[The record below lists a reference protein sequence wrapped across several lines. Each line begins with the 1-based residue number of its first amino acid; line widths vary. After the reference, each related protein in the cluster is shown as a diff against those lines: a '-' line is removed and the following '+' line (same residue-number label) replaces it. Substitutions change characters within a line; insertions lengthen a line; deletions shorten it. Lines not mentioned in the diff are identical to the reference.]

1 MFNNIDRDQSRQ
13 IFFQSWSKHT
23 RQEVLEPMES
33 LVVDVI
39 QLHPE
44 YHALLDNPE
53 SNRDKDYFPEM
64 GETNPFLHMG
74 LHIAIKEQL
83 SINQPVGIQQH
94 YQRLLSKYQ
103 DPHIVEHQ
111 IMECLAQ
118 MIWEAQ
124 QNKSFPDNE
133 SYLACLKALQ

>member
-1 MFNNIDRDQSRQ
+1 MFNIDRDQSRQ

-33 LVVDVI
+33 LVVEVI

-44 YHALLDNPE
+44 YHALLDNPDE
-53 SNRDKDYFPEM
+53 NRDKDYFPEM

-74 LHIAIKEQL
+74 LHIAIKEQI

-94 YQRLLSKYQ
+94 YQRLLLKFQ

-111 IMECLAQ
+111 IMECLVQ

-124 QNKSFPDNE
+124 RNHSMPDNDL
-133 SYLACLKALQ
+133 YLECIARLG

>member
-1 MFNNIDRDQSRQ
+1 MFNMDRDQSRQ
-13 IFFQSWSKHT
+13 IFFQAWRKHN

-33 LVVDVI
+33 LIVDVI
-39 QLHPE
+39 RLHPE
-44 YHALLDNPE
+44 YHALLENPE
-53 SNRDKDYFPEM
+53 TMRDKDYFPEM

-74 LHIAIKEQL
+74 LHIAIREQI
-83 SINQPVGIQQH
+83 SINQPFGIKHH
-94 YQRLLSKYQ
+94 YQRLLSKHQ

-124 QNKSFPDNE
+124 RTHSMPNNDL
-133 SYLACLKALQ
+133 YLECIAKLG

>member
-1 MFNNIDRDQSRQ
+1 MFNIDRDQSRQ

-33 LVVDVI
+33 LVIEVI

-53 SNRDKDYFPEM
+53 QNRDKDYFPEM

-83 SINQPVGIQQH
+83 SINQPFGIQHH
-94 YQRLLSKYQ
+94 YQRLLLKYQ

-124 QNKSFPDNE
+124 HNKSLPDNDT
-133 SYLACLKALQ
+133 YLACLKALQ

>member
-1 MFNNIDRDQSRQ
+1 MFNLDREQSRQ
-13 IFFQSWSKHT
+13 MFFQSWRKHND
-23 RQEVLEPMES
+23 QELLEPMEA
-33 LVVDVI
+33 LIVEVI

-53 SNRDKDYFPEM
+53 KNQDKDYFPEM

-74 LHIAIKEQL
+74 LHIAIKEQI
-83 SINQPVGIQQH
+83 SINQPVGIQRH

-124 QNKSFPDNE
+124 RSHSMPNNE
-133 SYLACLKALQ
+133 IYLECIARLG

>member
-1 MFNNIDRDQSRQ
+1 MFDLDREQSRQ
-13 IFFQSWSKHT
+13 MFFNAWKKHT
-23 RQEVLEPMES
+23 NQELMEPIES
-33 LVVDVI
+33 LIVDVI

-44 YHALLDNPE
+44 YHPLLE
-53 SNRDKDYFPEM
+53 KAEVTQDKDYFPEM

-74 LHIAIKEQL
+74 LHIAIKEQI
-83 SINQPVGIQQH
+83 SIDQPFGIKDQ
-94 YQRLLSKYQ
+94 YNRLLTKHQ

-124 QNKSFPDNE
+124 RSHTMPDNKV
-133 SYLACLKALQ
+133 YLECISKLE

>member
-1 MFNNIDRDQSRQ
+1 MFNIDRDQSRQ

-33 LVVDVI
+33 LVVEVI
-39 QLHPE
+39 KLHPE
-44 YHALLDNPE
+44 YHALLDNPDE
-53 SNRDKDYFPEM
+53 NRDKDYFPEM

-74 LHIAIKEQL
+74 LHIAIKEQI

-94 YQRLLSKYQ
+94 YQRLLLKFQ

-111 IMECLAQ
+111 IMECLVQ

-124 QNKSFPDNE
+124 RNHSMPDNDL
-133 SYLACLKALQ
+133 YLECIARLG

>member
-1 MFNNIDRDQSRQ
+1 MFNMDRDQSRQ
-13 IFFQSWSKHT
+13 MFFQSWRKHIN
-23 RQEVLEPMES
+23 QEVLEPMES
-33 LVVDVI
+33 LIVEVI

-44 YHALLDNPE
+44 YHMLLTNPE
-53 SNRDKDYFPEM
+53 SSQDKDYFPEM

-74 LHIAIKEQL
+74 LHIAIKEQI
-83 SINQPVGIQQH
+83 SIDQPFGIKHH
-94 YQRLLSKYQ
+94 YQRLLNKHQ

-124 QNKSFPDNE
+124 RNHSMPNNE
-133 SYLACLKALQ
+133 LYLECIARLS